1 MRLEKTET
9 PGTDSY
15 ANRKHSPDSCQMNIK
30 LHAESLITSAP
41 LTKYIMSS
49 F

>member
-1 MRLEKTET
+1 MRLEQRET
-9 PGTDSY
+9 PGTHSY
-15 ANRKHSPDSCQMNIK
+15 ANSKHSPDSCQINIK
-30 LHAESLITSAP
+30 LHAKSLITSAP